1 MFSKIGKIRRRAGF
15 TLIELL
21 VVIAIITLLA
31 SMLLPALSKAKE
43 MGRRIKCVNNLR
55 QIGLALIM
63 YTDDY
68 DGWFPTNNSYGSDS
82 TSEFN
87 YMQGLITDVV
97 MGPEQLGRLV
107 DKGYLPLSKVY
118 WCPRAWAKGVG
129 VYGYTSGYPSIEG
142 QKTRWNALYYVTAG
156 YDYIRGHRAGKKR
169 PYDGNYPIW
178 SENTKIIVVDGI
190 EEWSL
195 GRPASTG
202 VAIARH
208 DPPGYNLLHVDG
220 SVHWWADPAD
230 EILAHWYPVDLGYEP
245 LDYFIE
251 TYFKQ

>member
-156 YDYIRGHRAGKKR
+156 YDYIRDHRAGKKR
-169 PYDGNYPIW
+169 PYNNDYKIW
-178 SENTKIIVVDGI
+178 GENTKIIVLVSRFSIGNYWDGFAT
-190 EEWSL
+190 L
-195 GRPASTG
+195 G
-202 VAIARH
+202 RH
-208 DPPGYNLLHVDG
+208 DPPGYNLLYVDG
-220 SVHWWADPAD
+220 SVHWYSDPND
-230 EILAHWYPVDLGYEP
+230 EILAHWYPVDLGAVHP
-245 LDYFIE
+245 DYFIE
-251 TYFKQ
+251 YYFKQ